1 MEHTIAHLRRDVE
14 RERARADFL
23 EAALRNYAEHA
34 WNDLKRTLAIDY
46 PRALPTTNDD

>member
-1 MEHTIAHLRRDVE
+1 MEHTAAYLRRDVE
-14 RERARADFL
+14 RERTRADFL

-34 WNDLKRTLAIDY
+34 WNDLKQMLEADY